1 MTTVVSRGAEARAEA
16 LGTRAERARDW
27 LADQLE
33 APFSFDLFVLDED
46 EWAAHTEVSE
56 YAIPHA
62 NPESGK
68 IVLGSQPATLFDS
81 VCAQFW
87 PDFDEGSRDAMH
99 RAYGNPPMLEAFA
112 DLILVHELLHLVP
125 RGKSLPTMWHEE
137 LFANL
142 GAVGYLASE
151 EPDELPVY
159 MTLCRA
165 GCDVP
170 PSQVACSALVDMAA
184 EGAMGVNPSA
194 TEPLYLDNT
203 GHPANDRLAVC
214 HASKSHVN
222 ALGLSWD
229 DSTGRNNGHFAPF
242 SWRSA

>member
-1 MTTVVSRGAEARAEA
+1 MTTVVSPGAEARAGA
-16 LGTRAERARDW
+16 LGARAARARDW
-27 LADQLE
+27 LADQLA
-33 APFSFDLFVLDED
+33 APFSFDLYVLDED
-46 EWAAHTEVSE
+46 VWADHAEVPV

-62 NPESGK
+62 NPDSGK

-87 PDFDEGSRDAMH
+87 PDFDADSRDAIH
-99 RAYGNPPMLEAFA
+99 DVYGNPPMFEAFA

-125 RGKSLPTMWHEE
+125 RRKPLATLWHEE

-159 MTLCRA
+159 MTFCRA

-170 PSQVACSALVDMAA
+170 PSRVACSALADMASSFEDGGFANYVWYQCRLIVAA
-184 EGAMGVNPSA
+184 ERLWSSHGVDVLRALQAGDIDVA
-194 TEPLYLDNT
+194 TEVERDWP
-203 GHPANDRLAVC
+203 
-214 HASKSHVN
+214 
-222 ALGLSWD
+222 
-229 DSTGRNNGHFAPF
+229 
-242 SWRSA
+242 

>member
-1 MTTVVSRGAEARAEA
+1 VTTVVSPGAEARAGA
-16 LGTRAERARDW
+16 LGARADRARDW
-27 LADQLE
+27 LADQLA

-46 EWAAHTEVSE
+46 VWADHAEVPV

-62 NPESGK
+62 NPDTGK

-99 RAYGNPPMLEAFA
+99 EIYGNPPMFEAFA

-125 RGKSLPTMWHEE
+125 RGESLSKMWHEE

-142 GAVGYLASE
+142 GAVAYLASE

-159 MTLCRA
+159 MTFCRA

-170 PSQVACSALVDMAA
+170 PSRVACSALADMASSFENGGFANYVWYQCRLIVAA
-184 EGAMGVNPSA
+184 ERLWHTRGVEALRALQAGAVEVAAEVERDWP
-194 TEPLYLDNT
+194 
-203 GHPANDRLAVC
+203 
-214 HASKSHVN
+214 
-222 ALGLSWD
+222 
-229 DSTGRNNGHFAPF
+229 
-242 SWRSA
+242 